1 MTCLSNSPGSAVEPE
16 RPQSVRLDGSAPM
29 PSEVGSLFHRLNNQL
44 GVILANSELLE
55 HKLADD
61 GQRLRAGLIVS
72 GTLDAI
78 DTVQHLRQVL
88 WAGADANRR

>member
-1 MTCLSNSPGSAVEPE
+1 VAPE
-16 RPQSVRLDGSAPM
+16 RSTTGHRDDSTQM
-29 PSEVGSLFHRLNNQL
+29 PAEVGSLFHRLNNQL

-55 HKLADD
+55 HRLADE

-78 DTVQHLRQVL
+78 DTVQHLRQL
-88 WAGADANRR
+88 IWAGADTARR